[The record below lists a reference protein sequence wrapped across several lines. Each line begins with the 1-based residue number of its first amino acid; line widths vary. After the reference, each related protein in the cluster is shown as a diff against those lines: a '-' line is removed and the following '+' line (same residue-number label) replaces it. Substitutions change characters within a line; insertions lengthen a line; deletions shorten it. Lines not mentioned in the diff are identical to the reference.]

1 MTDIFVCSMAK
12 KSSTITRMENNA
24 DIFACSMAKK
34 SSSVVVT
41 SKSEGV
47 A

>member
-1 MTDIFVCSMAK
+1 MT
-12 KSSTITRMENNA
+12 

-34 SSSVVVT
+34 SSSLLKKENDVDIFACSKDKKSSSVVMT